1 MIHDYLYIKYKVSVN
16 FKYKWYADLIY
27 AKEMELMGASA
38 YSTWSRFIGL
48 TIFGGLFF
56 TPIMYFS
63 GNRMS
68 RDKRVVLKLYTFL
81 SHN

>member
-1 MIHDYLYIKYKVSVN
+1 MVCRFN
-16 FKYKWYADLIY
+16 
-27 AKEMELMGASA
+27 AKEMELMASA

-68 RDKRVVLKLYTFL
+68 RDKRVVFKTLYFF
-81 SHN
+81 

>member
-1 MIHDYLYIKYKVSVN
+1 
-16 FKYKWYADLIY
+16 
-27 AKEMELMGASA
+27 MELMGASA

-56 TPIMYFS
+56 TNNVFS

-68 RDKRVVLKLYTFL
+68 RDKRGFLKLYTFK
-81 SHN
+81 S

>member
-1 MIHDYLYIKYKVSVN
+1 
-16 FKYKWYADLIY
+16 
-27 AKEMELMGASA
+27 MELGASA

-68 RDKRVVLKLYTFL
+68 RDKRVVLKLYILL